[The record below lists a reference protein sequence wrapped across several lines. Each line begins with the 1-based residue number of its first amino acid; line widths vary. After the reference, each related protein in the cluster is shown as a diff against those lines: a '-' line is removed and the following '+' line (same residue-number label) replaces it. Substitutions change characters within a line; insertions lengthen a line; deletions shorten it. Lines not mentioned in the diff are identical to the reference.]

1 MSFPSS
7 ITTLLS
13 HLHTASGDWSS
24 SQKAKK
30 AYMKLVEWLKDTTRS
45 HTIDEEY
52 LVVRE
57 LLSSH
62 AFKWTVLQEAGIPLL
77 PPMPNSPITLYDH
90 ELATYVDAYV
100 ANPMRAATDEES
112 IQMFE
117 YTKSHTSYPKIS
129 LPALRK
135 AGMLKDE

>member
-1 MSFPSS
+1 
-7 ITTLLS
+7 
-13 HLHTASGDWSS
+13 
-24 SQKAKK
+24 
-30 AYMKLVEWLKDTTRS
+30 MKLVEWLKDTTRS
-45 HTIDEEY
+45 YTIDEDSH
-52 LVVRE
+52 VARE

-77 PPMPNSPITLYDH
+77 PPMPNSPITHYDH

-112 IQMFE
+112 KKMLE

-135 AGMLKDE
+135 AGMLNDE